1 MEATGAPVAIV
12 TAATRGMGE
21 AIARELARKG
31 YRLALLARSPDIED
45 LAAELGGIFVKGSV
59 SDPADLETLVGLA
72 HDRFGRI
79 DAVINNTGHP
89 PTGDLLGL
97 TDGEW
102 HEALDLVLLN
112 VVRMSRLVTPGMIAG
127 GRGGAFVNISTVA
140 AVQPDL
146 RFPLSGILRAGLANF
161 AKMYADLYAVYG
173 IRMNNILPGTI
184 DSWPQPLERIAEV
197 PAKRLGT
204 VAEIAGVAAFLVP
217 SSPSRWQWAAVKR
230 GSVEPVRGGEGECA
244 FPTGIPT
251 KQVC

>member
-1 MEATGAPVAIV
+1 MEATEAPVAIV

-31 YRLALLARSPDIED
+31 YRLALLARSPDIQD
-45 LAAELGGIFVKGSV
+45 LAAELGAIFVRGSV

-72 HDRFGRI
+72 QEKFGRV

-89 PTGDLLGL
+89 PTGDLLRL
-97 TDGEW
+97 TDSEW

-112 VVRMSRLVTPGMIAG
+112 VVRMSRLVTPGMIAA

-140 AVQPDL
+140 AVQPDI

-161 AKMYADLYAVYG
+161 AKMYADLYAVHG

-184 DSWPQPLERIAEV
+184 DSWPQPPERIAEV

-204 VAEIAGVAAFLVP
+204 VAEIAGVAAFLV
-217 SSPSRWQWAAVKR
+217 SDEATYVNGQNLVVDGGLIR
-230 GSVEPVRGGEGECA
+230 G
-244 FPTGIPT
+244 I
-251 KQVC
+251 